1 MEESNY
7 WKRLNRRRIS
17 RRALLGAGAAT
28 ALGATAAA
36 LVGCG
41 SGGDDEGTSGPA
53 TTGGSPVGAGTPRAG
68 GNLTWGAGVAVT
80 GLDPHIDIFGLGVA
94 PLLYSY
100 LYSWAPGREQVV
112 TNNLAETFE
121 QPDPEHLEFIFTL
134 RRGVKA
140 QPVGP
145 AAGEEITSED
155 CEASFVRRGTALTAP
170 DKRFPNRIDHYE
182 TPDPYTFKFVM
193 KTPFVAAIREMAN
206 PTWAIVPKKVIEKYN
221 SLSQVAFGS
230 GPFILGDFNGA
241 ERIELLRHPDYF
253 LKPRPW
259 LDSLTYIVIT
269 DNSSLLAA
277 FRSGQHDVNGAVLTK
292 RDAEDLQKND
302 QLVVNKNPSLF
313 YPVIHLKMKPP
324 FDDIRVRE
332 ALDLALDRDEIISV
346 LQNGEGNYNGPI
358 QWGQTKWALP
368 QDELRSF
375 FTYNP
380 DKAKAILA
388 EAGYP
393 DGISAKMKLIKLT
406 GPAIVSDTAVLIKD
420 QLRRAGINID
430 LNEVEQGAFLA
441 DLFSGNFQMIFF
453 PNLPYDEPD
462 RPLSFYH
469 SKGVSGSGNWN
480 NYSNKEIDELINA
493 QSQEFDEVK
502 RMEIITTVQRKIL
515 AEHGPQISLTGG
527 YGYSARW
534 NYVHFGLDFSDP
546 EATPTPDAG
555 PFGADIWIDKG

>member
-36 LVGCG
+36 FVGCG
-41 SGGDDEGTSGPA
+41 SGGGGGNENSPA
-53 TTGGSPVGAGTPRAG
+53 TTRPSPGSPGSPRPG
-68 GNLTWGAGVAVT
+68 GDLTWGASVAVS
-80 GLDPHIDIFGLGVA
+80 GLDPHIDIFGLGVV

-112 TNNLAETFE
+112 TNNLAEAFE
-121 QPDPEHLEFIFTL
+121 QPDKDHLEFIFKL
-134 RRGVKA
+134 RRGVNA

-155 CEASFVRRGTALTAP
+155 CQASFVRRGTALTAP

-182 TPDPYTFKFVM
+182 TPDPYTFKFFM
-193 KTPFVAAIREMAN
+193 KQPFVPAIREMAN
-206 PTWAIVPKKVIEKYN
+206 PTWAIVQKKVIDQYP

-230 GPFILGDFNGA
+230 GPFSLGDFVGA
-241 ERIELLRHPDYF
+241 ERIEFNRHPDYF

-259 LDSLTYIVIT
+259 LDTLTYIVIT
-269 DNSSLLAA
+269 DNSSLQAA
-277 FRSGQHDVNGAVLTK
+277 FRSGQHDVSGALLTK
-292 RDAEDLQKND
+292 KDAEDLQKSGNF
-302 QLVVNKNPSLF
+302 VVNKAPSLF

-332 ALDLALDRDEIISV
+332 ALDLALYRDEIITV
-346 LQNGEGNYNGPI
+346 LQDGEGNYNGPI

-368 QDELRSF
+368 QDELRSSLR
-375 FTYNP
+375 YDP
-380 DKAKAILA
+380 EAAKARLA
-388 EAGYP
+388 EAGFP
-393 DGISAKMKLIKLT
+393 NGFSAKMKLIKLT
-406 GPAIVSDTAVLIKD
+406 GPSIVGDTAVLIKD
-420 QLRRAGINID
+420 QLRRVGINIE
-430 LNEVEQGAFLA
+430 LNEVEPGAFLS

-480 NYSNKEIDELINA
+480 NYSNADVDSLVDA
-493 QSQEFDEVK
+493 QAKEFDDAQRK
-502 RMEIITTVQRKIL
+502 EIITAAQRKIL
-515 AEHGPQISLTGG
+515 TEHGPQISLTSG
-527 YGYSARW
+527 YGYFARW
-534 NYVHFGLDFSDP
+534 NYVHFGADFNDP
-546 EATPTPDAG
+546 NATPPADAG
-555 PFGADIWIDKG
+555 PFGADIWTDKG